1 MLTKRTQGCV
11 GASRPARVMEAIH
24 NAKGFVMQF
33 VKPVLVLALLAPLAT
48 PAAALEPLAKEKYIN
63 DRLIAARIADRVR
76 RTCPTI
82 DGRIFH
88 AYSEARRLE
97 RYARDKG
104 YSKAQI
110 DAFLDDKDE
119 KARIYGVAEE
129 YLKRHGAKSGDAESF
144 CKVGQQEIQNRTI
157 IGSLL
162 VAK

>member
-1 MLTKRTQGCV
+1 MLTNRTQGCV
-11 GASRPARVMEAIH
+11 GASRPARVKEVIL
-24 NAKGFVMQF
+24 NTKGFVMQF
-33 VKPVLVLALLAPLAT
+33 VKPLLALALLAT
-48 PAAALEPLAKEKYIN
+48 PAAALEPLSKEKYVN

-76 RTCPTI
+76 RTCPSI
-82 DGRIFH
+82 DGRLIF

-104 YSKAQI
+104 YSKAEI

-119 KARIYGVAEE
+119 KARIYGVAED

-144 CKVGQQEIQNRTI
+144 CKIGRDEIQNRTI

-162 VAK
+162 VAR